1 MAKKSTSRGKVVV
14 TTKSA
19 KVVTS
24 DHVELRA
31 LGCQKFRGVWSH
43 PLHGDALAARAL
55 AGELSADERRILTAE
70 AAAAGRQATQFDGLR
85 RRARRTRNGG

>member
-1 MAKKSTSRGKVVV
+1 MAKKSTASGKVVV
-14 TTKSA
+14 TAKSA
-19 KVVTS
+19 KVVTPN
-24 DHVELRA
+24 HVELRA

-55 AGELSADERRILTAE
+55 AGALSADETRILTAE
-70 AAAAGRQATQFDGLR
+70 AAAAARQATQFDALG